1 MLEHVWRKRLS
12 LLCHKPHVSSGY
24 SITNKSHIGTLWN
37 IVRLCLAIKPA
48 VCSLLYS
55 SKLSEYEVEIY
66 PATIVEQIWY
76 WTN

>member
-48 VCSLLYS
+48 VCLYS
-55 SKLSEYEVEIY
+55 SKVEIY

-76 WTN
+76 RTN